1 MKRFGS
7 AAWNSS
13 LREGKATVSTES
25 RALENHPYTF
35 FSRYG
40 EKPGTNPEELLAAA
54 HAACFTMSFDE
65 RKEIAMSTLQR
76 ISITALTAVVLGTV
90 GASAREL
97 PRYEVTG
104 FPISPLQ
111 MSVLKS
117 GDIQEQSPTPM
128 LTLNGMPASPHQIA
142 VILGLCSVVWR
153 SAPCFEG
160 QITELARPRLENLGS
175 TLLGVVPPCG
185 FPAEQKSATTKRA
198 PATLGCHPPM
208 DKKTRFRVD
217 L

>member
-1 MKRFGS
+1 MHDTKGARAMKRFGS
-7 AAWNSS
+7 ATWNGD

-54 HAACFTMSFDE
+54 HAACFTMSFEE

-90 GASAREL
+90 GASAGEL
-97 PRYEVTG
+97 PQYEVTG

-117 GDIQEQSPTPM
+117 GDTPM
-128 LTLNGMPASPHQIA
+128 LTLNGMPASPHQ
-142 VILGLCSVVWR
+142 
-153 SAPCFEG
+153 
-160 QITELARPRLENLGS
+160 
-175 TLLGVVPPCG
+175 
-185 FPAEQKSATTKRA
+185 
-198 PATLGCHPPM
+198 
-208 DKKTRFRVD
+208 
-217 L
+217 